1 MSNTKN
7 SPNIKKTTEEPLEYV
22 LVLDFEAT
30 CGYLKHQTSEIIE
43 FPVVVLN
50 LKTLKIESEF
60 HYYVKPVLNP
70 RLSKRCTKLTG
81 INQGMVNQGKTFCEV
96 LLMFEKWLLKL
107 GLINKQGEKTKLWE
121 ILTCSDTDLQAF
133 LEQQLKLYR
142 SERPPY
148 LKTWVDIQPICAQF
162 VSMETK
168 TPSLS
173 NMLEFL
179 NLEIEGRLHSG
190 IDDSRNTA
198 RIVVELQTRGL
209 VLTTKNIKTF
219 SDPFLKVSSKNE
231 SQLFLRCHFIANKIQ
246 EYSIS
251 NMELQNKIQA
261 FHNIEQFFQ
270 QNFPNSNQKK
280 STNMSLGNSNNN
292 NNNNDNN
299 NNNNNNDKDKDNNSN
314 NKNKKI
320 VQDYKLHVIGSCGYN
335 AVLRNSNLDIAIEM
349 KSKSSN
355 LGINGLRNLIS
366 RHDPDV
372 ELKINASNGFKWIEF
387 KEQQTMSTICLMK
400 YINGSSVLTTKIMRK
415 FCDLD
420 FRVRPLLILMR
431 KWARSQKLLEKINLP
446 IFSLD
451 FLVIYY
457 LQQIGII
464 PQLNVDAKTFQIT
477 TGKMIKNKLSEN
489 GLHHDIIHL
498 LAGILRYFGRFYNFR
513 NKIKLIKIIN
523 SDQKENKNT
532 FKINQASLIDS
543 QIKNHRWFDNWLY
556 IKDFE
561 GKYVANTINF
571 FQVHDLFK
579 LFEDGYKKWKK
590 SGKIPI

>member
-1 MSNTKN
+1 MSNIKN
-7 SPNIKKTTEEPLEYV
+7 SPNIKKITEEPLEYV

-81 INQGMVNQGKTFCEV
+81 INQGMVNRGKTFCEV
-96 LLMFEKWLLKL
+96 LDLFEKWLLKL

-121 ILTCSDTDLQAF
+121 ILTCSDTDLQTF

-142 SERPPY
+142 SERPHY

-219 SDPFLKVSSKNE
+219 SDPFLKVGSKNE

-246 EYSIS
+246 EFSIS

-261 FHNIEQFFQ
+261 FQNIEQFFKK
-270 QNFPNSNQKK
+270 NFLKTNQKK
-280 STNMSLGNSNNN
+280 NTNTHLGNNN
-292 NNNNDNN
+292 NNNKDKNN
-299 NNNNNNDKDKDNNSN
+299 NNNKDQNSKNNNE
-314 NKNKKI
+314 KI
-320 VQDYKLHVIGSCGYN
+320 EQDYKLHVIGSCGYN
-335 AVLRNSNLDIAIEM
+335 VVLRNSNLDIAIEIN
-349 KSKSSN
+349 SKSSN
-355 LGINGLRNLIS
+355 LGLNGLRNLIS

-372 ELKINASNGFKWIEF
+372 ELKINPSNGFKWIEF
-387 KEQQTMSTICLMK
+387 TEQQTMTTVCLTK
-400 YINGSSVLTTKIMRK
+400 YINGSSVLTTNIMRK

-420 FRVRPLLILMR
+420 FRVRPLLILTR

-457 LQQIGII
+457 LQQVGII
-464 PQLNVDAKTFQIT
+464 PQLNVDAKTSQIT
-477 TGKMIKNKLSEN
+477 TGDMIKNKFSEN
-489 GLHHDIIHL
+489 GKHHDIIHL
-498 LAGILRYFGRFYNFR
+498 LAGVFRYFARFYNFR
-513 NKIKLIKIIN
+513 NKIKIIKRIN

-532 FKINQASLIDS
+532 FKINQASLIDN

-556 IKDFE
+556 IRDFK
-561 GKYVANTINF
+561 GRYLANTMNF